1 MRRCENSFQV
11 PNTYNLCYCLYIKGN
26 MGQNAFNIVMTPQA
40 NTFCDGIGTHFHSNS
55 LWRSVY
61 VCVCVCLLVFF
72 CCFSSSSNNLRFFF
86 YLSHAYFYRVH
97 TLVCCFIC
105 TSALLLPVQYNI
117 YCHSIEPMYYEGIS
131 ILFSFVFHINQWC
144 ESSIYNQRNGRTV
157 FGVEYKNTYTN
168 TTNKHGIWLK
178 NQHDK
183 MIWKE

>member
-11 PNTYNLCYCLYIKGN
+11 PNTYNLCHCLYIKGN
-26 MGQNAFNIVMTPQA
+26 MGQSAFNIVMTPQA
-40 NTFCDGIGTHFHSNS
+40 NIFCYGIGTHFHSIS
-55 LWRSVY
+55 LWRS

-86 YLSHAYFYRVH
+86 YLSHAYCYRVR
-97 TLVCCFIC
+97 TLVCSSVCP
-105 TSALLLPVQYNI
+105 SALLLPVQYNI

-157 FGVEYKNTYTN
+157 FGVEYKNTHTS
-168 TTNKHGIWLK
+168 TTNKLGIWLK
-178 NQHDK
+178 NQDDK